1 MVVVCEFFKQEVV
14 MAEITRMADEA
25 KKIGQQ
31 AQEGAGER
39 DVSSR
44 RLPRVDLRQQA
55 GHSAKPIRA
64 FRPWLP
70 K

>member
-1 MVVVCEFFKQEVV
+1 
-14 MAEITRMADEA
+14 MAEITRMADET
-25 KKIGQQ
+25 KRMGRR
-31 AQEGAGER
+31 ER

-64 FRPWLP
+64 FKPLLP
-70 K
+70 R